1 MPGEGGRLSIFG
13 WYYWILCTRRW
24 RLAGAEQELRVYE
37 EAIQVYRA
45 YLEVQ
50 RRTEGSPVGPGNT
63 EDILRVQ
70 SHIVLCHSRLGRPC
84 LDAER
89 EIYAK
94 KAQLDELGPAH
105 RSTLLSA
112 NNLACSLLQT
122 REPHHRAEADALLLE
137 SSALA
142 EQKHGRDSEIFLMLR
157 WSYAES
163 LFRFNSDASVE
174 NLVEAEGVLEE
185 IVEKWQRPMEFGKS
199 RTHPQTAEVL
209 KDLATVQDMIAR
221 ARAADATD

>member
-1 MPGEGGRLSIFG
+1 MSIFG

-37 EAIQVYRA
+37 EAIQVLRA
-45 YLEVQ
+45 YLEVL
-50 RRTEGSPVGPGNT
+50 RRTEGSPVASGLT

-70 SHIVLCHSRLGRPC
+70 NNILLCHSRLGRPC

-94 KAQLDELGPAH
+94 RAQLERLGPTH
-105 RSTLLSA
+105 ESTLLSA
-112 NNLACSLLQT
+112 NNLAYALLKT
-122 REPHHRAEADALLLE
+122 KEPHDRAEADALLLE

-157 WSYAES
+157 WTYAES

-185 IVEKWQRPMEFGKS
+185 IAEKWQRPMDYGKS
-199 RTHPQTAEVL
+199 RTHPQTAQVL
-209 KDLATVQDMIAR
+209 KDLATVQNMIAGGR
-221 ARAADATD
+221 AEMRPRDHRLE